1 MLFVKFY
8 AILRTLSKHMW
19 IEKYNTTCNFSKM
32 VLPHDILLNYILKEI
47 QKLET
52 NCREFECIYHYL
64 ANESILILQYQFKCY
79 FLPLFLFV
87 F

>member
-8 AILRTLSKHMW
+8 AILRTLLKHMW

-52 NCREFECIYHYL
+52 NYR
-64 ANESILILQYQFKCY
+64 
-79 FLPLFLFV
+79 
-87 F
+87 